1 MDLIIVESPT
11 KARTLGRFLG
21 DKYIV
26 DSTMGHIRDLPKSKL
41 GVDVENNFEPQYV
54 EVAKKEDTIN
64 KIKADAKRA
73 TRVYLATDPD
83 REGEAISYHIAE
95 ILGVKKDDK
104 KYSRIVFHE
113 ITEHAVQEAL
123 SHPRKIDMPLVDA
136 QQARRVLDRL
146 VGYKLSPLL
155 WKKIRKGL
163 SAGRVQS
170 VAVRLIVEKG
180 REIEAF
186 KNVEYWDIG
195 VNLSVN
201 PKLETRNSKNAEFT
215 VKLIKIGSEKAEV
228 KNGKEAGKIVSDLE
242 TADYKILTID
252 KREAIRR
259 PSAPF
264 TTSTMTQSASRSL
277 GWSAKK
283 TMSVA
288 QKLYEEGLITYH
300 RTDSTNLAAEAITAA
315 RNFIKSEYSE
325 KFLPAQP
332 RIYKT
337 SSKVAQEAHEAIR
350 PTNITKQISAV
361 ALDMGRDGEML
372 YGLIWRRFLACQMGD
387 CIFDETTVNVL
398 ANPGNSVAKYTLQA
412 KGLIMKFEG
421 WRKVYGRNLG
431 EEGEVQLPNV
441 VENEILDLIKV
452 NSSQMFTQ
460 PPARF
465 TEATLVKTLEKLGIG
480 RPSTYAPTLSTIQD
494 RQYVEKIEGK
504 FHATN
509 LGIAVNDFLVTNFG
523 DVIEYNFTAD
533 MEGDLDEIANGKKQW
548 VPVIRK
554 FWKPFEKKIEA
565 VDETSKRVKIEVEMT
580 GKKCPTCSEGDEI
593 IRVGKFGKFLSCSRF
608 PDCKYTAP
616 FIEVINVK
624 CPDCLTGE
632 VIVKKTKSGK
642 RFFGCSSYP
651 NCKWASWRKPEP
663 PKAVI
668 TPVSG

>member
-41 GVDVENNFEPQYV
+41 GVDVDHNFDPQYV
-54 EVAKKEDTIN
+54 DVPKKEETVK

-73 TRVYLATDPD
+73 DRVYLATDPD
-83 REGEAISYHIAE
+83 REGEAISYHVAE
-95 ILGVKKDDK
+95 ILNEGKKTETK
-104 KYSRIVFHE
+104 FSRIVFHE
-113 ITEHAVQEAL
+113 ITENAVKEAL
-123 SHPRKIDMPLVDA
+123 SHPRPIDIPLVDA

-170 VAVRLIVEKG
+170 VAVRLIVERE

-186 KNVEYWDIG
+186 KAIEYWDISAD
-195 VNLSVN
+195 V
-201 PKLETRNSKNAEFT
+201 KAEKGNFT
-215 VKLIKIGSEKAEV
+215 VKLVKIGDKKAV
-228 KNGKEAGKIVSDLE
+228 VSNGEESSKVVSDLE
-242 TADYKILTID
+242 KAEYKILTVE

-259 PSAPF
+259 PPAPF

-300 RTDSTNLAAEAITAA
+300 RTDSTNLAKEAITMV
-315 RNFIKSEYSE
+315 RNFIQNEYPE
-325 KFLPAQP
+325 KFLPKEP

-350 PTNITKQISAV
+350 PTHVNKQPSAV
-361 ALDMGRDGEML
+361 GHEMGRDGEML
-372 YGLIWRRFLACQMGD
+372 YGLIWRRFVACQLAD
-387 CIFDETTVNVL
+387 CIFDETTVNVQ
-398 ANPGNSVAKYTLQA
+398 AKEGPNYSLQA

-421 WRKVYGRNLG
+421 WRKVYGRSLG
-431 EEGEVQLPNV
+431 EEGEVQLPDVNDG
-441 VENEILDLIKV
+441 EALQLIKV
-452 NSSQMFTQ
+452 NAAQMFTQ

-494 RQYVEKIEGK
+494 RQYVEKIESK
-504 FHATN
+504 FQPTS
-509 LGIAVNDFLVTNFG
+509 LGIAVNDFLIKNFK
-523 DVIEYNFTAD
+523 DVFEYNFTAG
-533 MEGDLDEIANGKKQW
+533 MEDDLDKIAEGKKEW
-548 VPVIRK
+548 VPVIRE
-554 FWKPFEKKIEA
+554 FWKPFETKIEL
-565 VDETSKRVKIEVEMT
+565 VDDRAERVKIEVEKT
-580 GKKCPTCSEGDEI
+580 GKKCPTCGEGDEI

-616 FIEVINVK
+616 FIEEANIK
-624 CPDCLTGE
+624 CPDCKTGE
-632 VIVKKTKSGK
+632 VIIKKTKRGK
-642 RFFGCSSYP
+642 RFFGCSNYP
-651 NCKWASWRKPEP
+651 KCKWASWRKPTSEAP
-663 PKAVI
+663 IKPVPAKA
-668 TPVSG
+668 